1 MSVFKSFV
9 GSRAKAERM
18 NSESMVERDGY
29 RTLKE
34 QMEAYERAGLTL
46 HDYRKATY
54 QEDFKKR
61 ANLDAKPCPRYVDPI
76 DALAVVRKRQKE
88 IGEANYQLIKDAL
101 EAKKAAEVNSSA
113 PAESA
118 PTDSAPPDTTV

>member
-34 QMEAYERAGLTL
+34 QMEAFERAGLSL
-46 HDYRKATY
+46 QNYRKATY
-54 QEDFKKR
+54 QEDFNKR
-61 ANLDAKPCPRYVDPI
+61 ANLDVKPCPRYVDPI

-88 IGEANYQLIKDAL
+88 IGEANYQLIKEVL

-118 PTDSAPPDTTV
+118 PPDTTV